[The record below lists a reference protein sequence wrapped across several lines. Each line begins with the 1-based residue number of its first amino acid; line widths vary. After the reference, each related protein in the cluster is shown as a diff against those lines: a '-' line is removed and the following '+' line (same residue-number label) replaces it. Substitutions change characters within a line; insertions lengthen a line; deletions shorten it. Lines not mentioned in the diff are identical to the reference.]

1 LSRAPERSLIIQG
14 GVYMAKPN
22 KIIITAAVTGAT
34 HTPSLSPY
42 FPATPAQIIEDAV
55 KAHAAGAAV
64 VHVHARNP
72 EDCKPTPDL
81 DIMKHIV
88 SSIKDQC
95 NAVVCITTG
104 GALWM
109 SKEQRLAP
117 AVELKPELASC
128 NAGSVNFVFA
138 DLASKLKNPKFDW
151 DVPYLQSTY
160 DMIFSNTFSGMEYY
174 LKTMDQ
180 YDIRPEFEV
189 YDVGMINN
197 IAYFYNKGIVKKPI
211 YLQFVMGIL
220 GGIPATVENLAYMVK
235 TAREQI
241 GDHVWSCAAAG
252 KAQFPLV
259 TAALCMGGNARVGL
273 EDNVFLKPGVLA
285 KSSAEQVI
293 QIKEIAERLGLEI
306 ASSNE
311 AREMLELKGI
321 NKVNY

>member
-1 LSRAPERSLIIQG
+1 
-14 GVYMAKPN
+14 MAKQN

-42 FPATPAQIIEDAV
+42 FPTTPEQIIEDAV
-55 KAHAAGAAV
+55 KAHEAGAAV

-72 EDCKPTPDL
+72 EDGKPTPDIG
-81 DIMKHIV
+81 IMKQIV
-88 SSIKDQC
+88 STIKKQC
-95 NAVVCITTG
+95 DAVVCITTG
-104 GALWM
+104 GSLLM

-128 NAGSVNFVFA
+128 NAGSVNFVFS
-138 DLASKLKNPKFDW
+138 DLATKLKNPKYDW
-151 DVPYLQSTY
+151 EVPYLQGTY
-160 DMIFSNTFSGMEYY
+160 DLIFSNTFAGMEYY
-174 LKTMDQ
+174 IETMNT

-197 IAYFYNKGIVKKPI
+197 IAYFYNRGIVKKPI

-220 GGIPATVENLAYMVK
+220 GGIPATVENLAYLVK

-241 GDHVWSCAAAG
+241 GDFVWSCAAAG

-259 TAALCMGGNARVGL
+259 TAALTMGGNARVGL
-273 EDNVFLKPGVLA
+273 EDNVYLRPGVLA

-293 QIKEIAERLGLEI
+293 QLKEIAERLGLEI
-306 ASSNE
+306 AGPEE
-311 AREMLELKGI
+311 ARKILGLKGI
-321 NKVNY
+321 DKVNY

>member
-1 LSRAPERSLIIQG
+1 
-14 GVYMAKPN
+14 MAKQN

-42 FPATPAQIIEDAV
+42 FPATPEQIIEDAV
-55 KAHAAGAAV
+55 KAHEAGAAV

-72 EDCKPTPDL
+72 EDGKPTPDIG
-81 DIMKHIV
+81 IMKQIV
-88 SSIKDQC
+88 STIKKQC
-95 NAVVCITTG
+95 NAVGCITTG
-104 GALWM
+104 GSLLM

-128 NAGSVNFVFA
+128 NAGSVNFVFS
-138 DLASKLKNPKFDW
+138 DLATKLKNPKYDW
-151 DVPYLQSTY
+151 EVPYLQGTY
-160 DMIFSNTFSGMEYY
+160 DLIFSNTFAGMEYY
-174 LKTMDQ
+174 IETMNR

-220 GGIPATVENLAYMVK
+220 GGIPATVENLAYLVK

-241 GDHVWSCAAAG
+241 GDFVWSCAAAG

-259 TAALCMGGNARVGL
+259 TAALTMGGNARVGL
-273 EDNVFLKPGVLA
+273 EDNVYLRPGVLA

-293 QIKEIAERLGLEI
+293 QLKEIAERLGLEI
-306 ASSNE
+306 AGPEE
-311 AREMLELKGI
+311 ARKILGLKGI
-321 NKVNY
+321 DKVNY

>member
-1 LSRAPERSLIIQG
+1 
-14 GVYMAKPN
+14 MAKQN

-42 FPATPAQIIEDAV
+42 FPATPEQIIEDAV
-55 KAHAAGAAV
+55 KAHEAGAAV

-72 EDCKPTPDL
+72 EDGKPTPDIG
-81 DIMKHIV
+81 IMKQIV
-88 SSIKDQC
+88 STIKKQC
-95 NAVVCITTG
+95 DAVVCITTG
-104 GALWM
+104 GSLLM

-128 NAGSVNFVFA
+128 NAGSVNFVFS
-138 DLASKLKNPKFDW
+138 DLATKLKNPKYDW
-151 DVPYLQSTY
+151 EVPYLQGTY
-160 DMIFSNTFSGMEYY
+160 DLIFSNTFAGMEYY
-174 LKTMDQ
+174 IETMNR

-220 GGIPATVENLAYMVK
+220 GGIPATVENLAYLVK

-241 GDHVWSCAAAG
+241 GDFVWSCAAAG

-259 TAALCMGGNARVGL
+259 TAALTMGGNARVGL
-273 EDNVFLKPGVLA
+273 EDNVYLRPGVLA

-293 QIKEIAERLGLEI
+293 QLKEIAERLGLEI
-306 ASSNE
+306 AGPEE
-311 AREMLELKGI
+311 ARKILGLKGVD
-321 NKVNY
+321 KVNY

>member
-1 LSRAPERSLIIQG
+1 
-14 GVYMAKPN
+14 MAKTQ

-42 FPATPAQIIEDAV
+42 FPATPEQIITDAV
-55 KAHAAGAAV
+55 KAHDAGAAV

-81 DIMKHIV
+81 EIMKQIV
-88 SSIKDQC
+88 SSIKKQC
-95 NAVVCITTG
+95 NAVVCVTTG
-104 GALWM
+104 GSLLM

-138 DLASKLKNPKFDW
+138 DMAAKLKNPKYDW
-151 DVPYLQSTY
+151 EVPYLQGTY
-160 DMIFSNTFSGMEYY
+160 DLIFSNTFAGMEYY
-174 LKTMDQ
+174 IETMNK

-189 YDVGMINN
+189 YDVGMVNN
-197 IAYFYNKGIVKKPI
+197 IAYFYKKGIVKKPI

-220 GGIPATVENLAYMVK
+220 GGIPATVENLAYLVR

-241 GDHVWSCAAAG
+241 GDFVWSCAAAG

-259 TAALCMGGNARVGL
+259 TAALAMGGNARVGL
-273 EDNVFLKPGVLA
+273 EDNIYLKPGVLA
-285 KSSAEQVI
+285 KSSAKQVI

-306 ASSNE
+306 ATADE
-311 AREMLELKGI
+311 ARAILGLKGI
-321 NKVNY
+321 SKVNY

>member
-1 LSRAPERSLIIQG
+1 
-14 GVYMAKPN
+14 MAKQN

-42 FPATPAQIIEDAV
+42 FPATPEQIIEDAV
-55 KAHAAGAAV
+55 KAHEAGAAV

-72 EDCKPTPDL
+72 EDGKPTPDL
-81 DIMKHIV
+81 GIMKQIV
-88 SSIKDQC
+88 STIKKQC
-95 NAVVCITTG
+95 DAVVCITTG
-104 GALWM
+104 GSLLM

-128 NAGSVNFVFA
+128 NAGSVNFVFS
-138 DLASKLKNPKFDW
+138 DLATKLKNPKYDW
-151 DVPYLQSTY
+151 EVPYLQGTY
-160 DMIFSNTFSGMEYY
+160 DLIFSNTFAGMEYY
-174 LKTMDQ
+174 IETMNT

-197 IAYFYNKGIVKKPI
+197 IAYFYNRGIVKKPI

-220 GGIPATVENLAYMVK
+220 GGIPATVENLAYLVK

-241 GDHVWSCAAAG
+241 GDFVWSCAAAG

-259 TAALCMGGNARVGL
+259 TAALTMGGNARVGL
-273 EDNVFLKPGVLA
+273 EDNVYLRPGVLA

-293 QIKEIAERLGLEI
+293 QLKEIAERLGLEI
-306 ASSNE
+306 AGPEE
-311 AREMLELKGI
+311 ARKILGLKGI
-321 NKVNY
+321 DKVNY

>member
-1 LSRAPERSLIIQG
+1 
-14 GVYMAKPN
+14 MATTQ

-42 FPATPAQIIEDAV
+42 FPSTPEQIIADAV
-55 KAHAAGAAV
+55 KAHEAGAAV

-72 EDCKPTPDL
+72 EDCKPTPDIE
-81 DIMKHIV
+81 IMKHIV
-88 SSIKDQC
+88 SSIKKQC
-95 NAVVCITTG
+95 NAVVCVTTG
-104 GALWM
+104 GAVWM
-109 SKEQRLAP
+109 SKEERLAP
-117 AVELKPELASC
+117 AIDLQPELASC

-138 DLASKLKNPKFDW
+138 DLASKLKNPKYDW
-151 DVPYLQSTY
+151 EIPHLKGTY
-160 DMIFSNTFSGMEYY
+160 DLIFSNTFAGMEYY
-174 LKTMDQ
+174 IETMNK

-211 YLQFVMGIL
+211 YMQFVMGIL
-220 GGIPATVENLAYMVK
+220 GGIPATVENLAYLVK

-241 GDHVWSCAAAG
+241 GDFVWSCAAAG

-273 EDNVFLKPGVLA
+273 EDNVYLKPGVLA
-285 KSSAEQVI
+285 KSSAEQVV

-306 ASSNE
+306 ATADE
-311 AREMLELKGI
+311 ARTMLSLKGI
-321 NKVNY
+321 DKVNY

>member
-1 LSRAPERSLIIQG
+1 
-14 GVYMAKPN
+14 MAKQN

-42 FPATPAQIIEDAV
+42 FPATPEQIIEDAV
-55 KAHAAGAAV
+55 KAHQAGAAV

-72 EDCKPTPDL
+72 EDCKPTPDIG
-81 DIMKHIV
+81 IMKDIV
-88 SSIKDQC
+88 SSIKKQC
-95 NAVVCITTG
+95 DAAVCITTG
-104 GALWM
+104 GSLLM

-128 NAGSVNFVFA
+128 NAGSVNFVFS
-138 DLASKLKNPKFDW
+138 DLATKLKNPKYDW
-151 DVPYLQSTY
+151 EVPYLQGTY
-160 DMIFSNTFSGMEYY
+160 DLIFSNTFAGMEYY
-174 LKTMDQ
+174 IETMNQ

-197 IAYFYNKGIVKKPI
+197 IAYFYQKGIVKKPI

-220 GGIPATVENLAYMVK
+220 GGIPATVENLAYLVR

-241 GDHVWSCAAAG
+241 GDFVWSCAAAG

-259 TAALCMGGNARVGL
+259 TAALTMGGNARVGL
-273 EDNVFLKPGVLA
+273 EDNVYLKPGVLA

-306 ASSNE
+306 ANADE
-311 AREMLELKGI
+311 ARAILELKGI